1 MSKANDAIIALQK
14 ASQDGGS
21 NYAAAKAHYL
31 NRKRRKRKRNAEHF
45 AEIERIRQSGETKD
59 SEPVKAKAKPR
70 KKKKVEE

>member
-1 MSKANDAIIALQK
+1 MSNSNDAILALQK
-14 ASQDGGS
+14 ASQDGGN

-31 NRKRRKRKRNAEHF
+31 SRKRRKHMRNAAHR

-70 KKKKVEE
+70 KKKVEE